1 MLELIVGYG
10 FPVVLLN
17 VIVISIFMKRWTN
30 NFNNTNRGVKLFV
43 AMTAPLLVWM
53 VLGIALMFVY

>member
-30 NFNNTNRGVKLFV
+30 NFNNTDRGVKLFV

-53 VLGIALMFVY
+53 VLGVALMFVY

>member
-30 NFNNTNRGVKLFV
+30 NFNNTDRGVKLFF
-43 AMTAPLLVWM
+43 AMTTPLIVWM
-53 VLGIALMFVY
+53 VLDLALMFVY

>member
-30 NFNNTNRGVKLFV
+30 NFNNTDRGVKLFF

-53 VLGIALMFVY
+53 VLGVALMFVY